1 MENYLLHLLIMIG
14 IYAILAYSLNLVTG
28 FGGLIVF
35 CHAAFYGIGAY
46 AFTLVSIGGEGSRL
60 GGEVLLSGSLP
71 FPMALLMGGVV
82 SAVAALLIG
91 IAALR
96 FRGDFFVFATLGFQM
111 IVFAVL
117 YNWTELGRGAFG
129 IYGIPR
135 PDVFGWKVKALW
147 EYALLV
153 GVVNAVV
160 LPVLFILYR
169 SPFGLSLKA
178 LRDNERAAESLGISA
193 GRQHLSAFVAA
204 GACAGLAGGLYASY
218 VTYIDPTS
226 FGLNESIFLVSLLLL
241 GGSGNRIGPILGAAV
256 MILLPEALRFLGM
269 PSSIAPNMREIIY
282 GLTLIILM
290 YSRPQG
296 IAGSYVV
303 K

>member
-1 MENYLLHLLIMIG
+1 MIG
-14 IYAILAYSLNLVTG
+14 IYSILAYSLNLVTG

-46 AFTLVSIGGEGSRL
+46 AFTLASVGGGRL
-60 GGEVLLSGSLP
+60 SGEVLMAGEWP
-71 FPMALLMGGVV
+71 FLGALIIGGGI
-82 SAVAALLIG
+82 AALAAFFIG
-91 IAALR
+91 TVALR

-111 IVFAVL
+111 ILFAVL

-129 IYGIPR
+129 ISGIPR

-153 GVVNAVV
+153 GMVNALV

-193 GRQHLSAFVAA
+193 SRQHLSAFVAA

-256 MILLPEALRFLGM
+256 MILLPEALRFIGM
-269 PSSIAPNMREIIY
+269 PSAIAPNMREIIY
-282 GLTLIILM
+282 GLTLIVLM
-290 YSRPQG
+290 YARPQG
-296 IAGSYVV
+296 IAGSYAV